1 MSSKGPCWDLGA
13 GGVGG
18 TAAGPC
24 PRDEPSRALRPKL
37 GDNRGNE
44 AQIAGRACGWKPLGA
59 AGCSWARGLSVQH
72 SHHCG

>member
-13 GGVGG
+13 GWVGG

-37 GDNRGNE
+37 GE
-44 AQIAGRACGWKPLGA
+44 AEETRHRWLGVHA
-59 AGCSWARGLSVQH
+59 ARSQVC
-72 SHHCG
+72 